1 MDRIERWKLADE
13 LNVYQI
19 SLLIAGFDPS
29 EFEKDGYG
37 DWPQEVK
44 MEISPFFNAIKNA
57 ARSQKFTFNEVQ
69 YQSYNE
75 PEINWNESL
84 INIDSFCDW
93 LRSRNFVDGFFLP
106 NFFLD
111 KESDRL
117 LDNSGDFYAPK
128 LAAAVRAW
136 NEVTA
141 SPEALNGKTPKK
153 ALEIWLR
160 KHANEYGLTNKDGNP
175 NELGI
180 EEICKVAN
188 WKPSGGASPTP
199 TAALSPV
206 GSTAEGRKV
215 RPRPPTPSERKPLP
229 ARLSDQLVDDIP
241 F

>member
-19 SLLIAGFDPS
+19 SLLIAGYDPS
-29 EFEKDGYG
+29 EFEEDGHG
-37 DWPQEVK
+37 HWPQEVRVD
-44 MEISPFFNAIKNA
+44 ISPFLNAIKNA
-57 ARSQKFTFNEVQ
+57 ARSQKFTFKEVQ

-75 PEINWNESL
+75 PEVNWIESL
-84 INIDSFCDW
+84 VNIDSFCDW
-93 LRSRNFVDGFFLP
+93 LRSRNFADGFFLS
-106 NFFLD
+106 N

-117 LDNSGDFYAPK
+117 LDDSGDFYAPK

-199 TAALSPV
+199 TAGILPAEGFPP
-206 GSTAEGRKV
+206 EGRKV
-215 RPRPPTPSERKPLP
+215 RPRPTTPPKRKSPP
-229 ARLSDQLVDDIP
+229 GRLSNQLADDIP